1 MKKNTHQF
9 TSESVSAGHPDKIAD
24 QISDAILDAYLAKD
38 PRAKVAI
45 ECLITTQRLLIA
57 GEVTSPEKVNAIEI
71 AKHVLDQIGYNDIS
85 VGFDWKNAQI
95 EDVIHQQSPEILQSV
110 VDGGAGDQGIMFG
123 HACSDTPE
131 FMPLAI
137 SLSHRI
143 VKKLHDLRTEG
154 SIPWLRPDA
163 KSQVTI
169 TYQDGVPIS
178 VDKVV
183 VSTQHDETISQE
195 KLRKTIIEQVLEPI
209 LNQWISV
216 KTPEYIINP
225 SGSFIIGGPHGDTGL
240 TGRKI
245 VVDTY
250 GGSCPHGGGAF
261 SGKDPSKVDRSAAYA
276 ARFIAKHLVATGL
289 VAKCTVQLSYAI
301 GIAEPTS
308 VYIDAFGTERCD
320 LEKLESLVRNVFPL
334 KPNEIIEELSLKQP
348 IYLLTASY
356 GHFGNENYPWEQLD
370 SSKIKALKQLKF
382 P

>member
-24 QISDAILDAYLAKD
+24 QISDAILDSYLAKD
-38 PRAKVAI
+38 PHAKVAI

-57 GEVTSPEKVNAIEI
+57 GEVTSHEKVNAIEI

-110 VDGGAGDQGIMFG
+110 LDGGAGDQGIMFG

-143 VKKLHDLRTEG
+143 VNKLHQLRTEG
-154 SIPWLRPDA
+154 TIPWLRPDA

-183 VSTQHDETISQE
+183 VSTQHDESISQE
-195 KLRKTIIEQVLEPI
+195 KLRKTIIKHALEPI
-209 LNQWISV
+209 LAEWISV

-276 ARFIAKHLVATGL
+276 ARYIAKHLVAARL
-289 VAKCTVQLSYAI
+289 VAKCNVQLSYTI

-308 VYIDAFGTERCD
+308 VYIDAFGTESCD
-320 LEKLESLVRNVFPL
+320 LEKLEGLVRDVFPL
-334 KPNEIIEELSLKQP
+334 KPNEIIQVLGLKQP
-348 IYLLTASY
+348 IYLPTASY
-356 GHFGNENYPWEQLD
+356 GHFGNENYPWEKLD
-370 SSKIKALKQLKF
+370 SSKINALKQLKY